1 MLFNKLK
8 RLASMG
14 AEEMSSRLKQEFA
27 KKLDGLGLF
36 LPSFKSLPV
45 ANLAHTGRFFF
56 DREDIPQRIR
66 LIREHIPCFEE
77 NILDQAEQILN
88 HRFSLLGYETLDYG
102 RDIDWQL
109 DIVNGKRAPLKPW
122 PKIGYLDFH
131 QVGDSKVTWELSRHQ
146 FLPTLAKAWLLT
158 GDKRYVRKLEDI
170 YYDWQKK
177 NPYPLGVNW
186 ASSLEVA
193 FRSLSWIWTVQL
205 LGGCESAVKLRQGI
219 MCALAFNA
227 WYIRRYLSTY
237 FSPNTHLQGE
247 AVALYFI
254 GTLFPSL
261 PNAKD
266 WRETGWNVL
275 LEHALTK
282 VLEDGA
288 YFEQST
294 YYHVYALDFFLHA
307 RILAERNGK
316 PFPGSY
322 DAVMQKM
329 VQHLACLCQAGPPP
343 RFGDDDGGR
352 VFDGRRNQARHL
364 SDPLAIGAA
373 LYRRGDFKQP
383 GVQATEEMVWLLG
396 EEGLSAFYKT
406 PCKIDSVSAPP
417 SYHNALEISRH
428 SGMDRRNP
436 DCRDATNPYH
446 PWSLGSGDPCR
457 NDGENLN
464 STVLPPYP
472 PLQRGAGGICAESVC
487 GKSAR
492 FDDTGLYILLV
503 PKLQL
508 GNAALEA
515 PASGVNS
522 SWSLQGKG
530 SQAGAWEPA
539 HSSLQEGGEELRSQ
553 LVFDAGPLGGG
564 SGGHGHADA
573 LSLTLNLDGKPV
585 LVDPGACNYV
595 GPGSD
600 REVFRVTQAH
610 NTVTVDGLSQAIPKT
625 AFSWFQ
631 WPKVSVE
638 TVVFTPE
645 FEFIVASHDG
655 YTGLQ
660 SPVTHRRTVFS
671 PHANFWFVLDE
682 LLSDGPHDYALHWH
696 LAPGSNVEQ
705 HTSGWGIDLAGSKL
719 HIITAAD
726 GWHTAVEPSW
736 FSPAYGAKQAAPVIR
751 YRKTR
756 AVGGQ
761 AIATVLWAEDLGDF
775 RECSPPF
782 AKGGE
787 PCESFA
793 ESALGTPVPILT
805 ALNCSPTHRAYRL
818 TNGAMHSIFTF
829 GDGVSTNQIDGWE
842 TDARFLYGTLDAD
855 GQPLEAVLVQATFL
869 RYCGETLR
877 ESTEK
882 LAHFVWHPMVIGRP
896 HGDCQ
901 F

>member
-1 MLFNKLK
+1 M
-8 RLASMG
+8 
-14 AEEMSSRLKQEFA
+14 
-27 KKLDGLGLF
+27 
-36 LPSFKSLPV
+36 
-45 ANLAHTGRFFF
+45 
-56 DREDIPQRIR
+56 
-66 LIREHIPCFEE
+66 
-77 NILDQAEQILN
+77 
-88 HRFSLLGYETLDYG
+88 
-102 RDIDWQL
+102 
-109 DIVNGKRAPLKPW
+109 
-122 PKIGYLDFH
+122 
-131 QVGDSKVTWELSRHQ
+131 
-146 FLPTLAKAWLLT
+146 
-158 GDKRYVRKLEDI
+158 
-170 YYDWQKK
+170 
-177 NPYPLGVNW
+177 
-186 ASSLEVA
+186 
-193 FRSLSWIWTVQL
+193 
-205 LGGCESAVKLRQGI
+205 
-219 MCALAFNA
+219 
-227 WYIRRYLSTY
+227 
-237 FSPNTHLQGE
+237 
-247 AVALYFI
+247 
-254 GTLFPSL
+254 
-261 PNAKD
+261 
-266 WRETGWNVL
+266 
-275 LEHALTK
+275 
-282 VLEDGA
+282 
-288 YFEQST
+288 
-294 YYHVYALDFFLHA
+294 
-307 RILAERNGK
+307 
-316 PFPGSY
+316 
-322 DAVMQKM
+322 
-329 VQHLACLCQAGPPP
+329 
-343 RFGDDDGGR
+343 
-352 VFDGRRNQARHL
+352 
-364 SDPLAIGAA
+364 
-373 LYRRGDFKQP
+373 
-383 GVQATEEMVWLLG
+383 
-396 EEGLSAFYKT
+396 
-406 PCKIDSVSAPP
+406 
-417 SYHNALEISRH
+417 
-428 SGMDRRNP
+428 
-436 DCRDATNPYH
+436 
-446 PWSLGSGDPCR
+446 
-457 NDGENLN
+457 
-464 STVLPPYP
+464 
-472 PLQRGAGGICAESVC
+472 
-487 GKSAR
+487 
-492 FDDTGLYILLV
+492 
-503 PKLQL
+503 
-508 GNAALEA
+508 EA

-855 GQPLEAVLVQATFL
+855 GQPVEAVLVQATFL